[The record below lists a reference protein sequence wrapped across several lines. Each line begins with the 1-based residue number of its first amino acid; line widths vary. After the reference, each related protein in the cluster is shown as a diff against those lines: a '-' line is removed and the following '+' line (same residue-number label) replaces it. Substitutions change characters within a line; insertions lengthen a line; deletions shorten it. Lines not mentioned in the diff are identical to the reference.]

1 MTAGPLDVP
10 TAEFWF
16 EFGSTY
22 SYPAAL
28 RIESLAASYDVA
40 VTWRPFVLGPIFR
53 RHGLADS
60 PFNLNPAKGRYM
72 WRDLER
78 ICAAHELRFRRP
90 SVFPRNGLLA
100 TRVACWHGKARWLRS
115 FVWSVFIANFVEDQD
130 IADPAVVVSCL
141 ASAGV
146 DPAPAMEAAQSGA
159 SKARLRRQTEQA
171 ASLGIFGAPTVT
183 VGTELFW
190 GDDRLEAALSWAANR
205 GA

>member
-1 MTAGPLDVP
+1 MTAGPRNAP
-10 TAEFWF
+10 TADFWF

-22 SYPAAL
+22 SYPAAM
-28 RIESLAASYDVA
+28 RIDSLAASCDVA
-40 VTWRPFVLGPIFR
+40 VTWRPFLLGPIFR
-53 RHGLADS
+53 QHGLVDS
-60 PFNLNPAKGRYM
+60 PFNLNPVKGRYM

-90 SVFPRNGLLA
+90 TVFPRNGLLA
-100 TRVACWHGKARWLRS
+100 SRVACWHGDAVWLRS
-115 FVWSVFIANFVEDQD
+115 FVRNVFVANFVDDQD
-130 IADPAVVVSCL
+130 IADPAVVGRCL

-146 DPAPAMEAAQSGA
+146 DPAQAMEAAQSDA

-171 ASLGIFGAPTVT
+171 ASLGIFGAPAVT

-190 GDDRLEAALSWAANR
+190 GNDRLEAALSWAASR